1 MALSTFFALDTDP
14 SQLLPGTYS
23 RSLILLS
30 YLIAVLGSYTFLQ
43 FADRIAELGTSATR
57 IGWYAGGA
65 LAMGGGI
72 WAMHFIGMLAY
83 VLPIPATYDVGLTV
97 LSAVPAIMA
106 AGVALQ
112 VVARPIVSVRRMLI
126 GGTFMGVGIATM
138 HYTGMAALRLD
149 ALVRYDP
156 ALFAASLVVAIALAI
171 LALQVRFWVG
181 ETRIKKGKELLGA
194 AVLGLAVAAMHY
206 VAMASTSCFY
216 APNQKPNPFAVN
228 PSLFAGV
235 VAFMIALILAIAIV
249 TVKLDRK
256 VAGETILREQ
266 ATDSHKRT
274 SEQLFQAQKMEVV
287 GQLTGGVAHDFN
299 NILMVIMAN
308 VDAIEEEMNL
318 DPLLLDKVRE
328 IGKASERAATLTRQ
342 LLAFSRKQPLRPQ
355 STNVNDLVTS
365 TVKLLSS
372 TLGERIK
379 IRTDLAPD
387 IWNVGIDRAQLESA
401 LMNLSINARDAMPDG
416 GCLLMQT
423 NNTAFDEAYISLN
436 PDVAGGDYVMLA
448 VTDTG
453 TGMSANVKNK
463 VFEPFFTTKEVG
475 KGTGLGLSM
484 VYGFIK
490 QSSGHVEIFS
500 EVGRGTTIKLYIP
513 RAEAGQ
519 QDEAPRQE
527 AALKGEGE
535 RILVVEDDNEVRAGV
550 VRLLLG
556 LNYSVT
562 EASDGAA
569 GLAALKRAA
578 TPYDLLLTDVIMPG
592 AMNGKALADEVVRQW
607 PKTKV
612 VFMSGYTEDA
622 IVHHERLDAGVLLL
636 SKPFRRIDLA
646 RMVRRALS

>member
-171 LALQVRFWVG
+171 LALQVRVWVG

-475 KGTGLGLSM
+475 KGTGLGQHGVWLH
-484 VYGFIK
+484 
-490 QSSGHVEIFS
+490 QAVERTRGDIQRSRTREDDQALHS
-500 EVGRGTTIKLYIP
+500 EGRGRATRRGTTTGGGLERRG
-513 RAEAGQ
+513 RA
-519 QDEAPRQE
+519 DPCRRRRQ
-527 AALKGEGE
+527 
-535 RILVVEDDNEVRAGV
+535 
-550 VRLLLG
+550 
-556 LNYSVT
+556 
-562 EASDGAA
+562 
-569 GLAALKRAA
+569 
-578 TPYDLLLTDVIMPG
+578 
-592 AMNGKALADEVVRQW
+592 
-607 PKTKV
+607 
-612 VFMSGYTEDA
+612 
-622 IVHHERLDAGVLLL
+622 
-636 SKPFRRIDLA
+636 
-646 RMVRRALS
+646 